1 MVELDS
7 IVHDDTKRLSCIV
20 LLSRISSWSHA
31 NVQHRVPNPCIH
43 DSLLQCNSQCS
54 NQIQLDETPRWL
66 LALVAYL

>member
-31 NVQHRVPNPCIH
+31 VVTIVHNLKRLMPN
-43 DSLLQCNSQCS
+43 
-54 NQIQLDETPRWL
+54 
-66 LALVAYL
+66 A